1 VDESKRKCESQ
12 LAKVNTALAK
22 LHQDQAR
29 YALKLLCSIA
39 VSNPTTPA
47 AIVVACMG
55 IKIGG
60 NLVEGREE
68 QRAVLEVLTQTEEG
82 HGWPT
87 RTLRSNLKEVWTARA
102 SSKDR

>member
-1 VDESKRKCESQ
+1 MVGSECKREFL
-12 LAKVNTALAK
+12 LAKVNSALAK
-22 LHQDQAR
+22 LDQDQAR
-29 YALKLLCSIA
+29 SALKLLCSIA

-55 IKIGG
+55 IKICG

-68 QRAVLEVLTQTEEG
+68 QRAVLGVLSQTEES

-87 RTLRSNLKEVWTARA
+87 RTLRSNLKDVWATRA
-102 SSKDR
+102 SSVS